1 MKKLIAVMA
10 AGMLTMSAAGGTYA
24 AGFGKSSLDRS
35 VQANLELPQKKTG
48 QKHEEYLQEDTLIVK
63 YSGKISHLYRA
74 KDVSFKKDY
83 SALGY
88 SVIKFKKTSAAREAL
103 AKLSKAGNVQSV
115 SPGVKF
121 KLSSVK
127 TDPKVSK
134 QYFNKLLNLPA
145 AQKLAGKNKV
155 SVAVIDTGIDKNHP
169 ELKNKI
175 KSSYNAI
182 NPINAP
188 MADNHGTHVAGI
200 IAGEKNNGVGGY
212 GINPQSDLI
221 SIDVF
226 NRDFFTTDYTVAEG
240 ILQAIKKKVKVI
252 NMSLGSY
259 YSSPIMEAAV
269 EKARKAGIVMV
280 AAAGNEGGDYPQ
292 YPASYAGVISVGAVD
307 KNKTLTEYS
316 SYGVSTDLVAPG
328 DNIYAP
334 TYSLEKKST
343 FEALSGTSMA
353 TPMVTGTVSLL
364 LSKYPSLNA
373 AQVEYIL
380 KKTATDLGAKGFDAK
395 YGYGMVNPVAALKFK
410 KKDIPSLSVEAW
422 NKDTILKKA
431 KTFSGAK
438 YTSKRVFT
446 KPLDQH
452 WVKKTVKKGET
463 YQINLKESKVFD
475 SQLYVN
481 VYSKDGKKQ
490 KVKLINDVKE
500 GKTEGYY
507 FTAPYDGTLAI
518 GVKDISGNYDVKG
531 SKLSEYELSVKK
543 TSPKADESTIDTPIA
558 IGSLPYSTKNKGM
571 YLLGKNGDDDFY
583 QFTTG
588 NKPEMIKL
596 ELAAQPG
603 SDVSIQVFADYK
615 DEEEE
620 YEDGAETEN
629 GTEMDEEEGEFDGED
644 GSELILEINNGGIG
658 ESESDVLEAD
668 PNTTYTIQ
676 VSNRYESMS
685 FDFFFIMFSDSGEY
699 EGSSSLIQGT
709 VPQNADPYEFK
720 VTKISMPADEDGITN
735 IFEFISEE
743 EYETSPDDGLI
754 IDVLD
759 EMAKPYKL
767 TNKQSG
773 YLQSRGDT
781 DWYRFTATKTGV
793 YAFDFGKANHL
804 AQAYQIG
811 KYQDQDT
818 GKKLRYLDMIGF
830 NIDLL
835 SSNLSNKMYLSLE
848 KGETYY
854 LNLTMDD
861 WNGRYSEKPYSF
873 TSKFLAAPSDKYE
886 NNNDIS
892 KIKKLPAMKFQGD
905 FGKNFDEEFFYYQ
918 PKTSGA
924 YTMTLDQS
932 SPKTKG
938 LPKQIKSPVDAYI
951 LIYED
956 KNKNKKL
963 DYKEQESPNIIPF
976 GMGSQYLDKNKT
988 YFIHI
993 AADYYY
999 VPFSLIHYTFEM
1011 KLLNHK
1017 DEDAG
1022 SVIKKN
1028 VPSKPISMKNT
1039 SSGRWEKSGR
1049 INIYNQKKA
1058 DEDWYKI
1065 NFNKNFEG
1073 QILLEGGKELDG
1085 KIEVYQ
1091 KGKKVAG
1098 SDRYGQNDTET
1109 LPIKLKK
1116 GTYYIKVTDAYG
1128 AASITP
1134 YTLKVKKTK

>member
-1 MKKLIAVMA
+1 
-10 AGMLTMSAAGGTYA
+10 MSAAGGTQA
-24 AGFGKSSLDRS
+24 AGFGKSSLNPS
-35 VQANLELPQKKTG
+35 IQSHFEKPQKKTG
-48 QKHEEYLQEDTLIVK
+48 QKHEEYLQENTIIVK

-83 SALGY
+83 SSLGY
-88 SVIKFKKTSAAREAL
+88 SVIQFKKISAAREAL
-103 AKLSKAGNVQSV
+103 AKLSKAENVQSV

-134 QYFNKLLNLPA
+134 QYFNQLLNLPA

-155 SVAVIDTGIDKNHP
+155 SVAVIDTGLDKNHP
-169 ELKNKI
+169 EIKNKI

-188 MADNHGTHVAGI
+188 KADYHGTHVTGI
-200 IAGEKNNGVGGY
+200 IAGEKNNGIGGY
-212 GINPQSDLI
+212 GINPQSDII

-226 NRDFFTTDYTVAEG
+226 NRDVFTTDYTVAEG

-259 YSSPIMEAAV
+259 YSSPILEAAV

-292 YPASYAGVISVGAVD
+292 YPATYEGVISVGAVD
-307 KNKTLTEYS
+307 KTKTLTEYS

-328 DNIYAP
+328 DSIYAP
-334 TYSLEKKST
+334 TYSMEKKST
-343 FEALSGTSMA
+343 FEEMSGTSMA
-353 TPMVTGTVSLL
+353 APMVTGTVSLL
-364 LSKYPSLNA
+364 LSKYPKLNA

-395 YGYGMVNPVAALKFK
+395 YGYGMVNPVAAMKFNQ
-410 KKDIPSLSVEAW
+410 KDIPSLSVDAW

-438 YTSKRVFT
+438 YTAKRVFT

-463 YQINLKESKVFD
+463 YQVNLKGSKVFD
-475 SQLYVN
+475 SKLYVN
-481 VYSKDGKKQ
+481 AYSKDGKKQ
-490 KVKLINDVKE
+490 KVMLINDVKE
-500 GKTEGYY
+500 GKTEGHY

-518 GVKDISGNYDVKG
+518 GVKDITGNYDMKG
-531 SKLSEYELSVKK
+531 SKLSEYELSVRK
-543 TSPKADESTIDTPIA
+543 TSAKADESTEEAPIA
-558 IGSLPYSTKNKGM
+558 IGSLPYNTKNKGM

-603 SDVSIQVFADYK
+603 SDVSLQVFADS
-615 DEEEE
+615 EELEEE
-620 YEDGAETEN
+620 YEEYADGTEE
-629 GTEMDEEEGEFDGED
+629 GTEMEEEEGEFEEED
-644 GSELILEINNGGIG
+644 ERELILDINNGGIG
-658 ESESDVLEAD
+658 EGESDVMEAD

-676 VSNRYESMS
+676 VSNRYESLG
-685 FDFFFIMFSDSGEY
+685 FDFSFIMFSDSEEY
-699 EGSSSLIQGT
+699 EGTSSLIQGT
-709 VPQNADPYEFK
+709 VPQNADSYEFK
-720 VTKISMPADEDGITN
+720 VTKISMPADEDGIRN
-735 IFEFISEE
+735 IFDFISEE
-743 EYETSPDDGLI
+743 EYWNSPDDGLL
-754 IDVLD
+754 IDALE
-759 EMAKPYKL
+759 EMAKSYKL
-767 TNKQSG
+767 TAKQSG
-773 YLQSRGDT
+773 HLQSSDDT

-793 YAFDFGKANHL
+793 YAFDIGSANHM
-804 AQAYQIG
+804 AEAYQVQN
-811 KYQDQDT
+811 YQDSDT
-818 GKKLRYLDMIGF
+818 GERMRFLNTIGY
-830 NIDLL
+830 NIDFATY
-835 SSNLSNKMYLSLE
+835 NLTKVMYLSVE
-848 KGETYY
+848 KGKTYY
-854 LNLTMDD
+854 LSFAMDD
-861 WNGRYSEKPYSF
+861 WNGRYSEKPYTI

-886 NNNDIS
+886 NNDDIS
-892 KIKKLPAMKFQGD
+892 KIKKLPSMKFQGD

-924 YTMTLDQS
+924 YTMTLDQF

-938 LPKQIKSPVDAYI
+938 LPKQIKSPVDTYI
-951 LIYED
+951 SIYED
-956 KNKNKKL
+956 KNKNKRL
-963 DYKEQESPNIIPF
+963 DYNEQESPNIIPY
-976 GMGSQYLDKNKT
+976 GMGSQYFDKSKT

-993 AADYYY
+993 AAEYYY
-999 VPFSLIHYTFEM
+999 VPFSLSQYTFEM
-1011 KLLNHK
+1011 KLANHK

-1022 SVIKKN
+1022 SIIKNN
-1028 VPSKPISMKNT
+1028 VPSKPISLKNI

-1058 DEDWYKI
+1058 DEDWYKV
-1065 NFNKNFEG
+1065 NFTKNFEG
-1073 QILLEGGKELDG
+1073 QIHLQGGKELDG

-1091 KGKKVAG
+1091 NGKKVAG
-1098 SDRYGQNDTET
+1098 SDRYGQNDSEV

-1116 GTYYIKVTDAYG
+1116 GTYYIKVTDSFG

-1134 YTLKVKKTK
+1134 YTLIVK

>member
-10 AGMLTMSAAGGTYA
+10 AALLAVSATGGAAA
-24 AGFGKSSLDRS
+24 AGFGPTSLDRS
-35 VQANLELPQKKTG
+35 VKENFKIPEKTTG
-48 QKHEEYLQEDTLIVK
+48 QKHSDYLQEETLVIK
-63 YSGKISHLYRA
+63 YSGTISHLYRA

-83 SALGY
+83 SSLGY
-88 SVIKFKKTSAAREAL
+88 SIIKFKKASAAQEAL
-103 AKLSKAGNVQSV
+103 AKLSKAKNVQSV
-115 SPGVKF
+115 SPGVKV

-134 QYFNKLLNLPA
+134 QYFNQLLKLPEA
-145 AQKLAGKNKV
+145 HKLAGKKKV
-155 SVAVIDTGIDKNHP
+155 SVAVIDTGLDANHP
-169 ELKNKI
+169 ELKNRI
-175 KSSYNAI
+175 KGSYNAI

-188 MADNHGTHVAGI
+188 KADFHGTHVAGI
-200 IAGEKNNGVGGY
+200 IAGEKNNGIGGY
-212 GINPQSDLI
+212 GINPGAEII
-221 SIDVF
+221 SIDIF
-226 NRDFFTTDYTVAEG
+226 NRDLYATDYSVAEG

-252 NMSLGSY
+252 NMSFGSY
-259 YSSPIMEAAV
+259 YSSPIIEAAV

-280 AAAGNEGGDYPQ
+280 AAAGNEGADYTQ
-292 YPASYAGVISVGAVD
+292 FPASYEGVISVGAVN
-307 KNKTLTEYS
+307 KNKSLTEYS

-334 TYSLEKKST
+334 TYGLEKKST
-343 FEALSGTSMA
+343 FEVLSGTSMSA
-353 TPMVTGTVSLL
+353 PMVTGTVSLL
-364 LSKYPSLNA
+364 LSKYPDLNA

-380 KKTATDLGAKGFDAK
+380 KKTATDLGTKGFDAK
-395 YGYGMVNPVAALKFK
+395 YGYGMVNPVAALKFNK
-410 KKDIPSLSVEAW
+410 KEIPSLSVESW

-431 KTFSGAK
+431 KTFSGTK

-452 WVKKTVKKGET
+452 WIKKTVKKGET
-463 YQINLKESKVFD
+463 YQIKLKGSKVFD
-475 SQLYVN
+475 SKLYVN

-507 FTAPYDGTLAI
+507 FVAPYDGTLAI
-518 GVKDISGNYDVKG
+518 GVKDITGNYDVKG
-531 SKLSEYELSVKK
+531 SKLSEYELSVQK
-543 TSPKADESTIDTPIA
+543 TSAKADESTEETPIA

-583 QFTTG
+583 QITTG
-588 NKPEMIKL
+588 NKPEKIKL
-596 ELAAQPG
+596 EVAAQPG
-603 SDVSIQVFADYK
+603 SNVSIQVFADSE
-615 DEEEE
+615 EEEE
-620 YEDGAETEN
+620 YMDVPEAEKEAEIEEDEG
-629 GTEMDEEEGEFDGED
+629 DFDEGE
-644 GSELILEINNGGIG
+644 GSELMLEINSGGIG
-658 ESESDVLEAD
+658 EGESDVLEAA

-676 VSNRYESMS
+676 VSNRYESLYEE
-685 FDFFFIMFSDSGEY
+685 FSLIIYSDTEEF

-720 VTKISMPADEDGITN
+720 ATKVSMPADEDGITD

-743 EYETSPDDGLI
+743 EYWDSPSDELLI
-754 IDVLD
+754 DILD
-759 EMAKPYKL
+759 EMAKPYNL
-767 TNKQSG
+767 TKQQKG
-773 YLQSRGDT
+773 YLQSAEDT

-793 YAFDFGKANHL
+793 YAFDLGKANHT
-804 AQAYQIG
+804 AEAYQVG
-811 KYQDQDT
+811 HYTDPDL
-818 GKKLRYLDMIGF
+818 GDLRFLEMIGF
-830 NIDLL
+830 NINH
-835 SSNLSNKMYLSLE
+835 SYSGLSNKMYLSLE
-848 KGETYY
+848 KGKTYY
-854 LNLTMDD
+854 LTLSIDLLSEK
-861 WNGRYSEKPYSF
+861 YSEKPYTFSA
-873 TSKFLAAPSDKYE
+873 KFLTAPSDKYE
-886 NNNDIS
+886 NNDDIF

-905 FGKNFDEEFFYYQ
+905 FGKNFDTDYYYYQ

-924 YTMTLDQS
+924 YTMTVSQS

-938 LPKQIKSPVDAYI
+938 LPKDVKRPVDSHI

-963 DYKEQESPNIIPF
+963 DYNEQGSRNLIAF
-976 GMGSQYLDKNKT
+976 GMGSQYLDKKKT
-988 YFIHI
+988 YIIQI

-999 VPFSLIHYTFEM
+999 LPFSLMQYTFEM
-1011 KLLNHK
+1011 KLANHK

-1028 VPSKPISMKNT
+1028 VPSKPISLKNT

-1058 DEDWYKI
+1058 DEDWYKVS
-1065 NFNKNFEG
+1065 FKKNFEG
-1073 QILLEGGKELDG
+1073 QIHLQGGKELDG

-1091 KGKKVAG
+1091 KGKKVAA

-1116 GTYYIKVTDAYG
+1116 GTYYIKITDSYG
-1128 AASITP
+1128 VASITP
-1134 YTLKVKKTK
+1134 YSLKVKQTK

>member
-1 MKKLIAVMA
+1 MKKLIAVLA
-10 AGMLTMSAAGGTYA
+10 AGMLTLSAAGGTYA
-24 AGFGKSSLDRS
+24 SGFGKSSLNRS
-35 VQANLELPQKKTG
+35 VQTNVEKPQKKTG

-88 SVIKFKKTSAAREAL
+88 SVIKFKKISAAREAL

-134 QYFNKLLNLPA
+134 QYFNQLLNLPA

-155 SVAVIDTGIDKNHP
+155 SVAVIDTGLDKNHP

-188 MADNHGTHVAGI
+188 KADFHGTHVAGI

-212 GINPQSDLI
+212 GVNPQSDII

-226 NRDFFTTDYTVAEG
+226 NRDIFTSDYTVAEG

-280 AAAGNEGGDYPQ
+280 ASAGNEGADFPL

-343 FEALSGTSMA
+343 FETLSGTSMA
-353 TPMVTGTVSLL
+353 APMVTGTVSLL
-364 LSKYPSLNA
+364 LSKYPKLNA
-373 AQVEYIL
+373 SQVEYIL

-395 YGYGMVNPVAALKFK
+395 YGYGMVNPVAALKFN
-410 KKDIPSLSVEAW
+410 KKDIPSLSIEAW
-422 NKDTILKKA
+422 NKETILKKA
-431 KTFSGAK
+431 KTFSGTT
-438 YTSKRVFT
+438 YTAKRVFT

-452 WVKKTVKKGET
+452 WAKKAVKKGET
-463 YQINLKESKVFD
+463 YQINLKQSKYFD
-475 SQLYVN
+475 SKLYVN

-490 KVKLINDVKE
+490 KVQLIDDVKE

-518 GVKDISGNYDVKG
+518 GVKDNTGNYDVKG
-531 SKLSEYELSVKK
+531 SKLSEYQLSVRK
-543 TSPKADESTIDTPIA
+543 TSAKADESTQEKPIV
-558 IGSLPYSTKNKGM
+558 IGSLPYNTKNKGM

-583 QFTTG
+583 QITTG

-596 ELAAQPG
+596 EMAAQPG
-603 SDVSIQVFADYK
+603 SDVSIQVFAPST

-620 YEDGAETEN
+620 YMDNPDAEK
-629 GTEMDEEEGEFDGED
+629 GTEIEEGEGEFEGED
-644 GSELILEINNGGIG
+644 EIELIHEINNGGTG
-658 ESESDVLEAD
+658 EAESDVLDAD

-676 VSNRYESMS
+676 VSNRYESFGYDFS
-685 FDFFFIMFSDSGEY
+685 FILFSDSEEY
-699 EGSSSLIQGT
+699 EGSSSLIQGA

-720 VTKISMPADEDGITN
+720 VTKISMPADEDGIDN
-735 IFEFISEE
+735 IYELIFEEE
-743 EYETSPDDGLI
+743 NEDSYSDDFLI
-754 IDVLD
+754 DLLD
-759 EMAKPYKL
+759 ELAKPYKL
-767 TNKQSG
+767 TNKQTG
-773 YLQSRGDT
+773 YLQSRSDT

-793 YAFDFGKANHL
+793 YTFDFGNANHMVEG
-804 AQAYQIG
+804 YQVSN
-811 KYQDQDT
+811 YQDPDT
-818 GKKLRYLDMIGF
+818 GEKLRYLNVIGY
-830 NIDLL
+830 NLDLATY
-835 SSNLSNKMYLSLE
+835 NLTKTMYLSLE
-848 KGETYY
+848 KGKTYY
-854 LNLTMDD
+854 LNVKMDD
-861 WNGRYSEKPYSF
+861 WNERYSEKPYTIS
-873 TSKFLAAPSDKYE
+873 TKFLAAPTDKYE
-886 NNNDIS
+886 NNDDVS

-905 FGKNFDEEFFYYQ
+905 FGKNFDEEVFYYQ

-938 LPKQIKSPVDAYI
+938 LPKNVKRPADSYI

-956 KNKNKKL
+956 KNKNKRL
-963 DYKEQESPNIIPF
+963 DYNEQESMNVIPY
-976 GMGSQYLDKNKT
+976 GMGSQYLDKNKM
-988 YFIHI
+988 YIIHI
-993 AADYYY
+993 QSDFYY
-999 VPFSLIHYTFEM
+999 VPFSLIQYTFEM
-1011 KLLNHK
+1011 KLANHK

-1028 VPSKPISMKNT
+1028 VPSKPLSLKNT
-1039 SSGRWEKSGR
+1039 SSGKWEKSGR
-1049 INIYNQKKA
+1049 MNIYNQKKA

-1065 NFNKNFEG
+1065 NFTKNFEG
-1073 QILLEGGKELDG
+1073 QIHLQGGKELDG
-1085 KIEVYQ
+1085 HIEVYQ
-1091 KGKKVAG
+1091 KGKRIAS
-1098 SDRYGQNDTET
+1098 SDRYSQNDTEI
-1109 LPIKLKK
+1109 LPVKLKK
-1116 GTYYIKVTDAYG
+1116 GTYYIKVIDANG

-1134 YTLKVKKTK
+1134 YTLKVKQTK